1 MTIWFISGR
10 ATEKKQ
16 EHHNCRGFLSAGH
29 GSGGALAAFARCVAA
44 AFLVVL
50 VCACSGGSDK
60 DFLAEGQKLMAE
72 NNPAGAVVLL
82 KNALEKSPTDYT
94 IRLELARAYLAL
106 GKGEQAEVE
115 LQKCLRQ
122 KPDDPTL
129 HREFARLQVMMRKP
143 EEALAHLESAK
154 KWLAPTAESL
164 ELAGLAHGL
173 DNNLPAAAQ
182 ALEQAIA
189 LEPKRESAI
198 LALARVRLA
207 QREPGKA
214 LELVDGLLA
223 ATPQNEPALN
233 LRGDIAMRMGD
244 NAKAISCFQRLT
256 QIQPKREEYR
266 YLLGTLL
273 LQQGN
278 VPAAREQLA
287 ALRTNAGETAMAFML
302 EGLAAYTEQNYP
314 ASAAAFQRSVS
325 MAPTL
330 EGHYRLALAQHRTG
344 DLETALSNARKT
356 LDYLPDYVPAL
367 RLVCTILMQQ
377 NRLEDAQREA
387 ERLVQHYPTADSH
400 YLLGSVLRARGKQ
413 EEALKEYETAA
424 SLDPNLEEAFLQRSA
439 MLFDAGKMEEAEKG
453 LREAV
458 QHNADSQNARRAL
471 FSFYLGRRQFDQA
484 EQVVRQGLEKQPND
498 AVLLTMLATL
508 QVVRNDNKD
517 ALDTVEKARA
527 IAPDYLPAFSL
538 ALRLHTL
545 AGDTGKALAIC
556 EDYLARHPEATA
568 QRIIAATLLNYE
580 GKKDEA
586 ERHLRDAWQ
595 RGDSRALTL
604 LVQHAL
610 ARDDAAQAQA
620 LLRDALAARPNS
632 SVRQSLARL
641 YLGADQFDKAWELYT
656 SLEATQPEE
665 AAAGKFRL
673 LTAMGKHQE
682 ALNEARNAQRNFPA
696 SPLGVILAAEALEHL
711 GKPAEA
717 MDELQRAYA
726 STEHTPL
733 LLLMAQLCL
742 RQNELDKAEALYRA
756 VLQKEKNNLPALSGQ
771 AYTMLLRKNYDAA
784 IQGYEQVL
792 VLNPEDALAANNLA
806 MAYILAGK
814 DSERALRLA
823 TVAYTFQPENPT
835 VLDTLGQCLMRNKR
849 FTEAVTVLEQAV
861 SAAPDSAALRY
872 RLGAALAESNQP
884 AKAREALQKAL
895 ETGDFAEAEE
905 ARKLLGTLK

>member
-1 MTIWFISGR
+1 MTIRFVSGR
-10 ATEKKQ
+10 TVEEQRKKKH
-16 EHHNCRGFLSAGH
+16 ERALFRGRRGNN
-29 GSGGALAAFARCVAA
+29 GALAAFARCVAA
-44 AFLVVL
+44 SFLIVL
-50 VCACSGGSDK
+50 ACACSGGSDK

-106 GKGEQAEVE
+106 GKGEQAEAE

-122 KPDDPTL
+122 KPNDPTL

-143 EEALAHLESAK
+143 KEALAHLESAE
-154 KWLAPTAESL
+154 KWLAPSAESL

-182 ALEQAIA
+182 ALERAVA

-198 LALARVRLA
+198 LALARIRLA

-214 LELVDGLLA
+214 LELVDGLLLA
-223 ATPQNEPALN
+223 SPNSEPALG

-244 NAKAISCFQRLT
+244 NAKAIFCFERLT
-256 QIQPKREEYR
+256 QIEPMREEYR
-266 YLLGTLL
+266 YMLGTLL

-278 VPAAREQLA
+278 APAAKEQLA
-287 ALRTNAGETAMAFML
+287 ALRANAGETAMSFML
-302 EGLAAYTEQNYP
+302 EGLVAYTEQNYP
-314 ASAAAFQRSVS
+314 AATAAFQRSVS

-330 EGHYRLALAQHRTG
+330 EGHYRLAMALHRNG

-356 LDYLPDYVPAL
+356 LDYLPDYAPAL

-387 ERLVQHYPTADSH
+387 ERLVQHYPTAESH

-424 SLDPNLEEAFLQRSA
+424 SLNPNLEEAFLQRSA

-458 QHNADSQNARRAL
+458 RHNADSQNARRAL

-484 EQVVRQGLEKQPND
+484 ERVVRQGLEKQPED

-508 QVVRNDNKD
+508 QVVRDENKE

-538 ALRLHTL
+538 ALRLYTL
-545 AGDTGKALAIC
+545 SGDTGKALAIC
-556 EDYLARHPEATA
+556 EDYLARHPEAAA
-568 QRIIAATLLNYE
+568 QRIIAATLLDYE
-580 GKKDEA
+580 GRKDEA

-604 LVQHAL
+604 LVQRAL
-610 ARDDAAQAQA
+610 ARGDAAQAQT
-620 LLRDALAARPNS
+620 LLSDALAAKPDS
-632 SVRQSLARL
+632 GIRQTLARL
-641 YLGADQFDKAWELYT
+641 YLDAGQFDKAWALYT
-656 SLEATQPEE
+656 ALEATQPEE
-665 AAAGKFRL
+665 SAAGKFRL
-673 LTAMGKHQE
+673 LTAAGKHQE
-682 ALNEARNAQRNFPA
+682 ALNEARNVQKNFPT
-696 SPLGVILAAEALEHL
+696 SPLGVILAAEALERL

-717 MDELQRAYA
+717 MDELRRAYA
-726 STEHTPL
+726 STEQTPL

-742 RQNELDKAEALYRA
+742 RQNELDKAEGLYRTM
-756 VLQKEKNNLPALSGQ
+756 LQKEKNNLAALSGQ
-771 AYTMLLRKNYDAA
+771 AYIMLLRKNYDAA

-792 VLNPEDALAANNLA
+792 AINPEDALAANNLA
-806 MAYILAGK
+806 MTYIMAGK
-814 DSERALRLA
+814 DPERALRLA
-823 TVAYTFQPENPT
+823 TVAYTLQPENPT

-849 FTEAVTVLEQAV
+849 FTEAATVLEQAV
-861 SAAPDSAALRY
+861 SAAPDSAVIRY
-872 RLGAALAESNQP
+872 RLGVALAESNQP
-884 AKAREALQKAL
+884 AKAKEALQKAL
-895 ETGDFAEAEE
+895 ETGNFAEAEE
-905 ARKLLGTLK
+905 ARKLLGTIK